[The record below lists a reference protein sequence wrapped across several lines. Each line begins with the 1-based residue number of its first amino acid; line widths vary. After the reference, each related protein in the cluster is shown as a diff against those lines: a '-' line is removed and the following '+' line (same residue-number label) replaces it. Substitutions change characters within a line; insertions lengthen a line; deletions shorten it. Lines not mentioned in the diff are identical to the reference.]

1 MKRKQLWLY
10 SSCLVFAST
19 VMVGTFVRQNLLA
32 QDDRAPAK
40 RYVNPA
46 PPLSTSPAANARTVA
61 PRIYSAPAPPI
72 YTAPMEMGAP
82 AVNTNVATT
91 ISPQAATSPQAASF
105 APGYATT
112 VDPPSQI
119 APLASPL
126 DRSNG
131 IDAAAADA
139 TSLPTGEAV
148 SMDAGNSWLAETS
161 QFAPNSTVPA
171 LQPAYRYNPYAAPNP
186 YAASPVNPA
195 TQQAVAEWQ
204 NHVADEQEIQS
215 LLLEY
220 QNSTDAN
227 RRRDLVNQ
235 ITAKVTSLFEKKQ
248 QARERELK
256 ELETQ
261 LAKLREKHARRE
273 QLKQNIVADR
283 VSQLV
288 NHVDG
293 LGWGTEATRVLP
305 TQPLSKTQVLYGFPS
320 SMPLQT
326 RTENVG
332 AMPNAVAPA
341 VPFPMTPVPM
351 IPGAPFPMN
360 PGAPYT
366 VNPGLPQAPNFNS
379 LPTTSPAGGYT
390 NPSLPNPASAEQPG
404 TQLPIQPPRAMTTRD
419 PSEPTRSIA
428 PRQPTPQEF
437 TKELRPNTAT
447 TALPKK
453 RTPPADLGEPQN
465 LPGEGL
471 PRETILPNSTTGLPG
486 AAPPSAAALPGADA
500 LPSAPTGTSPAA
512 VSEDRAP
519 ELKPSP
525 LLDDLDLPPKGAD
538 VLLEPVQ
545 PNSEPKTE

>member
-1 MKRKQLWLY
+1 
-10 SSCLVFAST
+10 
-19 VMVGTFVRQNLLA
+19 
-32 QDDRAPAK
+32 
-40 RYVNPA
+40 
-46 PPLSTSPAANARTVA
+46 
-61 PRIYSAPAPPI
+61 
-72 YTAPMEMGAP
+72 
-82 AVNTNVATT
+82 
-91 ISPQAATSPQAASF
+91 
-105 APGYATT
+105 
-112 VDPPSQI
+112 
-119 APLASPL
+119 
-126 DRSNG
+126 
-131 IDAAAADA
+131 
-139 TSLPTGEAV
+139 
-148 SMDAGNSWLAETS
+148 MDAGNSWLAETA

-195 TQQAVAEWQ
+195 TPQALAEWQ

-261 LAKLREKHARRE
+261 LAKLRDKHARRE

-293 LGWGTEATRVLP
+293 LGWGTDATRVLP
-305 TQPLSKTQVLYGFPS
+305 TQPLNKTQVLYGFPS
-320 SMPLQT
+320 SMPPQT

-332 AMPNAVAPA
+332 AMPYAVAPA

-351 IPGAPFPMN
+351 TPGAPFPMN
-360 PGAPYT
+360 PG
-366 VNPGLPQAPNFNS
+366 LPQDPNFNG
-379 LPTTSPAGGYT
+379 LPMTSPAGVYT
-390 NPSLPNPASAEQPG
+390 NPSLPNPASAAQPE
-404 TQLPIQPPRAMTTRD
+404 TQLPIQPPRAMTTRAPSD
-419 PSEPTRSIA
+419 PTPSIA

-447 TALPKK
+447 LELPKK
-453 RTPPADLGEPQN
+453 GTPPADSVQPQN

-486 AAPPSAAALPGADA
+486 AAPPGAAGLPGADA
-500 LPSAPTGTSPAA
+500 SPSAPSSASPAV
-512 VSEDRAP
+512 VSDDRAP
-519 ELKPSP
+519 DLKPSP

-538 VLLEPVQ
+538 ELLEPVQ